1 MAIDLN
7 KMKQK
12 SNQLKAKSSG
22 AGSSN
27 VQYWKPQE
35 GENVI
40 RVVPTADGDP
50 FKEFWL
56 HYNIG
61 GESGFLCPNK
71 NYGESCAICDFVK
84 SVYRDKSSSEE
95 DKKQASTLSA
105 KQRFYTP
112 VIDRNA
118 EEEGV
123 KIYSYSKK
131 VYEALLGLV
140 LNPEYG
146 DIADPKDGLDLV
158 VTHGKTD
165 PKQLYAMSTVLP
177 RRKSSALC
185 SNKEMQ
191 QKFLEHNIDFTGL
204 FTKKTGAEVQA
215 ILDKHFS
222 SAEDSESEKYGSG
235 EDEDVEK
242 LSEQLK
248 NFK

>member
-1 MAIDLN
+1 MAIDFN

-12 SNQLKAKSSG
+12 SNLLKAKSAG
-22 AGSSN
+22 GGSST
-27 VQYWKPQE
+27 QYWKPQE

-71 NYGESCAICDFVK
+71 NHGESCAVCDFVR

-95 DKKQASTLSA
+95 DRKLASSMSA

-112 VIDRNA
+112 VVDRAA
-118 EEEGV
+118 ESEGV

-146 DIADPKDGLDLV
+146 DISDPKDGIDLTI
-158 VTHGKTD
+158 THGKTD
-165 PKQLYAMSTVLP
+165 PKQLYAMSTVMP
-177 RRKSSALC
+177 RRKSSAL
-185 SNKEMQ
+185 STDKEQM
-191 QKFLEHNIDFTGL
+191 KTFMDHNTDFSAL
-204 FTKKTGAEVQA
+204 FTKKTSGEIQE

-222 SAEDSESEKYGSG
+222 SSEESESQKYGAS
-235 EDEDVEK
+235 EDADVAQ
-242 LSEQLK
+242 LAEQLK
-248 NFK
+248 SFK